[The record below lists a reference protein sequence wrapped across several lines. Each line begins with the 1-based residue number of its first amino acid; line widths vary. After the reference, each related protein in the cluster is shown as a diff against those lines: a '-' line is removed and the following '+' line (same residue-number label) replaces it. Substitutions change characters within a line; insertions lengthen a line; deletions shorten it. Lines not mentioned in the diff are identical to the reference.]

1 MNDWFR
7 KNIDGLNGYEPG
19 DQPQGDST
27 VKLNT
32 NENPYPPSP
41 RVFEAIRATT
51 GESLRRYPPVYW
63 DEFRAAAGEV
73 LNVDP
78 DLIVCGNGGDELL
91 TILLRSC
98 CDAHRP
104 LAYPVSTYS
113 LYPIL
118 AEIQGCEV
126 IEVEFAQDGRI
137 PPELANTKAA
147 LTILCNPNAP
157 TGTMAKTQDVAELAA
172 KLNGILCIDEAYVDF
187 SQWNCLG
194 LLEDFD
200 NIFIL
205 RSMSKGYSLAG
216 LRFGFGIG
224 SQRIVETMYKV
235 KDSYNVD
242 AIAQAAATAAIRDQE
257 YCKTNIQKIIAERQR
272 LTKQLQILGFNV
284 QESQTNFLCAQINKP
299 SANQVYDRLAEQNIY
314 VRYFP
319 NDPRLKDKLRITIGT
334 PQQNESLLNALQ
346 EIVK

>member
-7 KNIDGLNGYEPG
+7 KNIDALNGYEPG
-19 DQPQGDST
+19 EQPQGGSI

-41 RVFEAIRATT
+41 KVIEAIRATA
-51 GESLRRYPPVYW
+51 GETLRRYPPVYW
-63 DEFRAAAGEV
+63 NEFRKAAAEV

-78 DLIVCGNGGDELL
+78 DSIICGNGGDELL
-91 TILLRSC
+91 TILIRSC
-98 CDAHRP
+98 CDNNRP

-118 AEIQGCEV
+118 AAIQGCET
-126 IEVEFAQDGRI
+126 IEVEFDQQGRI
-137 PPELANTKAA
+137 PEELANKNAA

-172 KLNGILCIDEAYVDF
+172 KLDGILCIDEAYVDF
-187 SQWNCLG
+187 SQWNSLG

-216 LRFGFGIG
+216 LRFGFGIA
-224 SQRIVETMYKV
+224 SQRIIETMCKV

-242 AIAQAAATAAIRDQE
+242 CLAQTAAAAAIRDQE
-257 YCKTNIQKIIAERQR
+257 YFQTNIQKIITERQK
-272 LTKQLQILGFNV
+272 LTKQLQTLGFTLN
-284 QESQTNFLCAQINKP
+284 ESQTNFLCAQINKP
-299 SANQVYDRLAEQNIY
+299 SAKEVYERLAEQNIY

-346 EIVK
+346 KIVM